1 MHGRLDGQFQHDRD
15 EGAPMASV
23 AMMHGHDGMMDGW
36 MGGWMLLWL
45 LVGIALLGLV
55 IAATVW
61 LIRNMKNSPS
71 ASSDARNEL
80 DMRYARGDITS
91 EEYDDRVNRIGK
103 R

>member
-1 MHGRLDGQFQHDRD
+1 
-15 EGAPMASV
+15 MAST

-36 MGGWMLLWL
+36 VGGWMVLWL
-45 LVGIALLGLV
+45 LVGIALLGLA

-61 LIRNMKNSPS
+61 LIRNMRSSPS
-71 ASSDARNEL
+71 SGSDARDEL

-91 EEYDDRVNRIGK
+91 EEYDERMNRIGK